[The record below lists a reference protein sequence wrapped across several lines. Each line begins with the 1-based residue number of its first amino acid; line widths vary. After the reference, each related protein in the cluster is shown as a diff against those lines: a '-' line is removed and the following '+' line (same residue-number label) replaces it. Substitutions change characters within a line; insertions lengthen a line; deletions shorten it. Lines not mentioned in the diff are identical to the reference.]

1 MLNLWLQRVH
11 TDLKYQ
17 YVCMCL
23 CEHKK
28 DNVHMCIYIYIF
40 FFICYTYTLSL
51 PIIHIHIFMAQTHFG
66 TLNVFLFNFTGPG
79 MNQSML
85 DCTLSLDAF
94 RGRMSNRDQ
103 PFHVT

>member
-1 MLNLWLQRVH
+1 MH

-17 YVCMCL
+17 YACMCL
-23 CEHKK
+23 CERKM
-28 DNVHMCIYIYIF
+28 DNVMC
-40 FFICYTYTLSL
+40 
-51 PIIHIHIFMAQTHFG
+51 IIHIYIHTLYIHSLSLRIHMHIFMAQTHFG